1 MAAKPQQVAEGLNF
15 PLNDKGERSTTDFA
29 KRVFAAAFRATGDD
43 QLAKDV
49 LAERNWRYGYNKH
62 LLQHVQTSLKSPDAA
77 IKAAS
82 AGLQELH
89 NGFDFIRDGKTMK
102 FTEAMQSIKGT
113 FHTGFL
119 KGSKPK
125 PSTSELVI
133 PYKGKQL
140 KGEELVRQ
148 LKKWAN
154 YGTIE
159 PSAAEAIEMVAR
171 NPRWVD
177 LSSRY
182 FVLLGAGSA
191 MGPFLVLMA
200 LGANII
206 AVDLDRAPIWKRL
219 LTVAEGSCGTITFPL
234 KKPQSELKT
243 KEELYENAGSNLITQ
258 APEIYNWVLPLYRDM
273 AITVGCYV
281 YLDGEAHVKVALA
294 CDAIMK
300 GLTENRR
307 NVSLAFLCTPTDI
320 HVIPDEARRDA
331 LAKFNSWGWRNLVV
345 APVRLFGGKRMLV
358 KNALPPVKAQDGK
371 SEFSYV
377 DGSVV
382 AQGPNYALAKRM
394 QHWRAIVARNVN
406 NAPVSSHIAPSTST
420 ASVVHNRQFAW
431 AYDGMPFFK
440 PLEIFEQ
447 ETSNAVMSAIL
458 IHDLSNQQAV
468 ANPSVP
474 LKNPL
479 EMFKYN
485 GFHGG
490 VWRIPY
496 KVGTIGEVS
505 VIIHFVKVLR
515 PYLLL
520 ALIAAVVGYY
530 FRFMHPQQQQ

>member
-1 MAAKPQQVAEGLNF
+1 MAAAKPQQVAEGLNF
-15 PLNDKGERSTTDFA
+15 PLNEKGERSTTDFA
-29 KRVFAAAFRATGDD
+29 KKVFAACFSATGDQ
-43 QLAKDV
+43 QLVQDIV
-49 LAERNWRYGYNKH
+49 AEKNWRYKYNRYILKH
-62 LLQHVQTSLKSPDAA
+62 VDTSLKSPEDA
-77 IKAAS
+77 IAAAR

-89 NGFDFIRDGKTMK
+89 NSFDFIRDGKTIK
-102 FTEAMQSIKGT
+102 FSEAMQVIKGS
-113 FHTGFL
+113 FQTGFL

-125 PSTSELVI
+125 PANQELVV
-133 PYKGKQL
+133 PYKGRQL
-140 KGEELVRQ
+140 KGDDLIKQ
-148 LKKWAN
+148 LRKWAN

-159 PSAAEAIEMVAR
+159 PSAAEAIEMVVK
-171 NPRWVD
+171 NPKWVD
-177 LSSRY
+177 LSDRY

-219 LTVAEGSCGTITFPL
+219 LTIAEQSCGTITFPL
-234 KKPQSELKT
+234 KKPQSEIKS
-243 KEELYENAGSNLITQ
+243 KEELYDNAGSNLITQ
-258 APEIYNWVLPLYRDM
+258 APEIYNWVSRVYPDQTL
-273 AITVGCYV
+273 AVGCYV

-300 GLTENRR
+300 GLSENRR
-307 NVSLAFLCTPTDI
+307 GISLAFLCTPTDA
-320 HVIPDEARRDA
+320 HLVPDEVRKDA
-331 LAKFNSWGWRNLVV
+331 LARFNSWGWRNLVV
-345 APVRLFGGKRMLV
+345 APVRMFGGNRLV
-358 KNALPPVKAQDGK
+358 KNALPPVKSKDGK
-371 SEFSYV
+371 SEFSYI
-377 DGSVV
+377 DGLTV

-394 QHWRAIVARNVN
+394 QHWRAIVARSTGCV
-406 NAPVSSHIAPSTST
+406 VSSHIAPSTST
-420 ASVVHNRQFAW
+420 ASVVSNKKFAW

-447 ETSNAVMSAIL
+447 ETSNAVMSSIL
-458 IHDLSNQQAV
+458 IHDLSNKQAV

-485 GFHGG
+485 SFHGG

-505 VIIHFVKVLR
+505 VIIHFIKVLR

-520 ALIAAVVGYY
+520 IFAILAGLFYQ
-530 FRFMHPQQQQ
+530 RSQ